1 MNSLEKKEQFEI
13 HDSDI
18 RFENLVKNAPT
29 EIAGNINKVAVLI
42 LPSHGTVDSFYAGS
56 LDTYDYLTANEIRT
70 EIYSNE
76 DDYKELSLHGADIW
90 LGTFFLKNFVIPI
103 FCSVLAAYVYDKLK
117 ANKDDNISVKFI
129 IEKKKGETS
138 TVSFDGKVENLEKAL
153 NAIKKFS
160 DEN

>member
-1 MNSLEKKEQFEI
+1 MNSLKKKEQFEI
-13 HDSDI
+13 YDSDI
-18 RFENLVKNAPT
+18 RFETLVKNAPN
-29 EIAGNINKVAVLI
+29 EIAEIINETTVLI

-56 LDTYDYLTANEIRT
+56 LDTYDYLIANEIKT
-70 EIYSNE
+70 EIYSND
-76 DDYKELSLHGADIW
+76 DDYKELSLHAADIW
-90 LGTFFLKNFVIPI
+90 LGTFFIKNFVIPI

-129 IEKKKGETS
+129 IEKTKGEAS

-153 NAIKKFS
+153 DAIKKFS